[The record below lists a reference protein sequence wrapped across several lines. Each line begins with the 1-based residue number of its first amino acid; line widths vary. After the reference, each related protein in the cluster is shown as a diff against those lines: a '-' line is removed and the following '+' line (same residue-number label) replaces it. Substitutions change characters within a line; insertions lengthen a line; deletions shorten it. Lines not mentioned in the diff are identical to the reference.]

1 MLITKDDELK
11 NARPLIY
18 ILLNHNNFYC
28 VMLRS
33 SKRFDTFKSGGPKL
47 LYHSLSLQR
56 RKQSIKAISMR
67 EIARRKGYV
76 FI

>member
-33 SKRFDTFKSGGPKL
+33 SKRFDTFKSGGP
-47 LYHSLSLQR
+47 
-56 RKQSIKAISMR
+56 
-67 EIARRKGYV
+67 
-76 FI
+76 